1 MKPAIDFMLHEVLTS
16 GQVTGRCCGADV
28 TLGMV
33 FTGLYRRTFS
43 ASWLADEG
51 TSDPVPVF
59 VCGLSLQV
67 TAIEMWLRPME
78 LVSGSHTALL
88 SLSGEGLDAA
98 SQLLSA
104 APARTYY
111 SLCADLP
118 STRTA

>member
-1 MKPAIDFMLHEVLTS
+1 MRPAIDFMLHEVLPS

-28 TLGMV
+28 MLGTV

-43 ASWLADEG
+43 ASWLADE
-51 TSDPVPVF
+51 SVPDPVPAF

-67 TAIEMWLRPME
+67 TGIEMWQRPME
-78 LVSGSHTALL
+78 FATGSHTALL
-88 SLSGEGLDAA
+88 GLSGEGLDAA
-98 SQLLSA
+98 SQLLFA